1 MTSVAPPP
9 CDKGIVAAAP
19 EGPTCAKSKEPF
31 ILAATI
37 LASSMAFIDG
47 TVVNVA
53 LPALQRSLGATLGD
67 VQWVVEAYELMLA
80 ALLLVG
86 GAAGDRFGRRRV
98 FVVGVL
104 IFTVASIAC
113 GLSQRVG
120 FLIIARGVQGI
131 GGALLVPGSLAIIS
145 ASFDKERRGRAIGTW
160 SGFTAITMA
169 FGPVLGGFI
178 IDHGSWRYAFFL
190 NVPLA
195 LVVLALTLR
204 HVPETRGGSRGG
216 PLDWLGALL
225 AAIGLL
231 GVVYALIEGQTAG
244 WGDSIV
250 LAALATGLVALPVFV
265 IVEARQPAPMLPLG
279 LFRSRDFA
287 GANLLTLLL
296 YAALAG
302 SLFFLPM
309 NLIQVQGY
317 STAAAGAALLPLV
330 LLMFAL
336 SRWAGGL
343 VEHYGAKLPLII
355 GPTIAAC
362 GFALFAV
369 PGLGGSYWLTFF
381 PAAMV
386 LGFGMTLTV
395 APLTTTVMQSVSPEA
410 AGTAS
415 GINNAVSSVAGLLAI
430 ASLGIVMSHTFN
442 AELRGDLAAAH
453 LPSAI
458 AEDVESQR
466 ARLAAIDVASSASP
480 EVRAATQ
487 HAVAAAFVP
496 GFRRVALIAAL
507 LALASAG
514 IAALTIGDVSRAR
527 GRRDSPDP
535 LTRAQSDS
543 RRPSR

>member
-120 FLIIARGVQGI
+120 FLIIARAVQGI

-178 IDHGSWRYAFFL
+178 IDHGSWRYVFFL

-204 HVPETRGGSRGG
+204 HVPETRGGSQGG

-231 GVVYALIEGQTAG
+231 GVVYALIEGQTTG

-250 LAALATGLVALPVFV
+250 LAALAMGLVALPVFI
-265 IVEARQPAPMLPLG
+265 IVEARLPAPMLPLG

-343 VEHYGAKLPLII
+343 VAHYGAKLPLII

-369 PGLGGSYWLTFF
+369 PGVGGSYWLTFF

-442 AELRGDLAAAH
+442 AELRGALAAAH

-480 EVRAATQ
+480 EARAAAQ
-487 HAVAAAFVP
+487 RAVAEAFVP

-514 IAALTIGDVSRAR
+514 IAWLTIGDVRRAR
-527 GRRDSPDP
+527 GRRGSQP